1 MDKTAVELLAV
12 QLVENEDV
20 RIWSKGLG
28 PFTDM
33 AQSALQRKR
42 SKKAKSGS
50 DVASHWISYLKK
62 KCDWVTI
69 AEKSIWPNNFHTAM
83 RGWLDCVSRF

>member
-12 QLVENEDV
+12 QLDENEDV

-33 AQSALQRKR
+33 AQSALQRKIHL
-42 SKKAKSGS
+42 AKQF
-50 DVASHWISYLKK
+50 SHG
-62 KCDWVTI
+62 D
-69 AEKSIWPNNFHTAM
+69 ARMA
-83 RGWLDCVSRF
+83 